1 MEQYEILKE
10 IGSGS
15 YGVVWGAWDEH
26 TDEVFAI
33 KKLKMRCNSAKEYIN
48 LTEVKA
54 LRKMN
59 HPNIIKLKEIIKE
72 DDSLYLVLEYMEC
85 SLCERMTCR
94 KKPFSEDEIRDLC
107 FQIFQGLAYMHD
119 NGYFHRDL
127 KPENLLVSKDVIKI
141 ADLGLA
147 HEMNGKPATDNIGSR
162 WYSAPEVLLGQ
173 EYDSSVDMWAMGA
186 IMAELFT
193 RRPLFPGKNDGD
205 QMYKICSVIGSPTET
220 TFSIVNSNYLVFPQL
235 PGVQLSSLL
244 PSASLEALDLIAT
257 LLSWNPSARP
267 TAMEALEHPFFY
279 TCYKVPPPRPIPLVF
294 KSCAFCYQRE
304 EDPTKQLIRL
314 LPENPFYETV
324 LDPSENMIRL
334 LPENPL
340 YGSEA
345 VDPSENFRPLL
356 PQNRF
361 DGSEKGDPSENMVS
375 LLPENSLPGSKNC
388 GLLSKM
394 EMKRDSLK
402 LKTRTKNCTIGLE
415 IDAVHIDELAI
426 AYMDKLEKNKRGN
439 GKRLNF
445 KRIKGKRLNKQT

>member
-1 MEQYEILKE
+1 MEQYQILKE

-85 SLCERMTCR
+85 NLCERMTCR

-147 HEMNGKPATDNIGSR
+147 REMNGKPATDNIGSR
-162 WYSAPEVLLGQ
+162 WYSAPEVLLGK

-193 RRPLFPGKNDGD
+193 RHPLFPGKHDRD
-205 QMYKICSVIGSPTET
+205 QMYKICRVIGSPTET
-220 TFSIVNSNYLVFPQL
+220 TLSMVNSNYQFPQL

-244 PSASLEALDLIAT
+244 PCASLEALDLIAM
-257 LLSWNPSARP
+257 LISWNPSARP

-279 TCYKVPPPRPIPLVF
+279 TCYHVPPPRPIPLVF
-294 KSCAFCYQRE
+294 KSSKSCAFSYERE
-304 EDPTKQLIRL
+304 DQSKELIRL

-324 LDPSENMIRL
+324 VPSENMTRL

-340 YGSEA
+340 YDSEV
-345 VDPSENFRPLL
+345 VDHSENFRRLL
-356 PQNRF
+356 PENMF
-361 DGSEKGDPSENMVS
+361 DGSEKEDPSE
-375 LLPENSLPGSKNC
+375 KH
-388 GLLSKM
+388 GL

-415 IDAVHIDELAI
+415 SDARHIDSDSI
-426 AYMDKLEKNKRGN
+426 YG
-439 GKRLNF
+439 
-445 KRIKGKRLNKQT
+445 

>member
-1 MEQYEILKE
+1 
-10 IGSGS
+10 
-15 YGVVWGAWDEH
+15 
-26 TDEVFAI
+26 
-33 KKLKMRCNSAKEYIN
+33 
-48 LTEVKA
+48 
-54 LRKMN
+54 
-59 HPNIIKLKEIIKE
+59 
-72 DDSLYLVLEYMEC
+72 MEC

-147 HEMNGKPATDNIGSR
+147 HEMN
-162 WYSAPEVLLGQ
+162 

-193 RRPLFPGKNDGD
+193 RHPLFPGKNDGD
-205 QMYKICSVIGSPTET
+205 QMYKICSVIDSPTET

-257 LLSWNPSARP
+257 LLSWNPSARL
-267 TAMEALEHPFFY
+267 TAMKALEHPFFY

-356 PQNRF
+356 PQNML
-361 DGSEKGDPSENMVS
+361 DGSEKERPLRKHGLSAPRKLITWFKELRIVKQNGDEV
-375 LLPENSLPGSKNC
+375 G
-388 GLLSKM
+388 LSK
-394 EMKRDSLK
+394 LT
-402 LKTRTKNCTIGLE
+402 TRTKNCTIGLE
-415 IDAVHIDELAI
+415 SDAVHIDELEI
-426 AYMDKLEKNKRGN
+426 AYIDKLEKNKRGT

-445 KRIKGKRLNKQT
+445 KRIKGKRVNKQT